1 MHGRRSLAKCPYCSD
16 GESSIPLNY
25 RILGPEGSS
34 GSQLVQRSPY
44 TVLQSDDRLSCLS
57 GTGLSPVLSPHDP
70 QGQAVSSG
78 LIYSHCQASAG
89 ALWPS
94 VQSDFCSVATGAVAS
109 KISGAHLL
117 QKFSKQGA
125 LVSLQIKSHFHSSQ
139 ILTSWAP
146 ATCKALRLFRKESRK
161 VNSLV
166 TNFLDTNFLQV

>member
-1 MHGRRSLAKCPYCSD
+1 MAKCPSCSE

-34 GSQLVQRSPY
+34 GSQLVQRGLY
-44 TVLQSDDRLSCLS
+44 IVRQCDDHLSCLS
-57 GTGLSPVLSPHDP
+57 GSGLSPVLGPHDP

-78 LIYSHCQASAG
+78 LIYSHCQAAAG

-94 VQSDFCSVATGAVAS
+94 VQSDFCSVATGAVAP

-117 QKFSKQGA
+117 QKVSKQGA
-125 LVSLQIKSHFHSSQ
+125 LVSIQIKSRFHSSQ

-146 ATCKALRLFRKESRK
+146 ATCKALCLFRKESRK

-166 TNFLDTNFLQV
+166 TNFLDTNFL